1 MDIYTEKSNLL
12 AKQRFYEE
20 MAPDDISRSFFIDK
34 NGNAIGWR
42 MIRAN
47 GT

>member
-12 AKQRFYEE
+12 AKQSFYEE